1 MSEQLNGFQH
11 NKTGANRQKMKK
23 FVFHL
28 YGENVDFVE
37 SLPVEEKNRIMNML
51 VQSYKTNH
59 EFVLQDNRLRKR
71 IKKAIFIVLLLL
83 IGTPLLINIVNF
95 SIVATLNSYGEMQRN
110 FEKLFDSR
118 P

>member
-1 MSEQLNGFQH
+1 MSEQLNESQH
-11 NKTGANRQKMKK
+11 NTTGTNRQKMKK

-28 YGENVDFVE
+28 YGENVDFVD
-37 SLPVEEKNRIMNML
+37 SLPVEEKNRIINIL

-59 EFVLQDNRLRKR
+59 EFALQDKKLRKS
-71 IKKAIFIVLLLL
+71 IKKAVFIILLLL
-83 IGTPLLINIVNF
+83 IGTPILIKMVNF